1 VEREAKPVVASLAG
15 DTALRMRLEQVGV
28 LTQHDAIERAVIGPV
43 ARASGLK
50 RDIRHDF
57 PYGAYSALNPKLVT
71 RDKGDI
77 WARLEVRVEELF
89 DSIRLIRQALDG
101 LPEGA
106 IYEDPGEIPPGQEG
120 ISMIE
125 APRGACTHYVLTGEN
140 GKPYRWRVLAPTYM
154 LLQAVPDMLGPDTT
168 VSDFP
173 ILAASV
179 DPCFSC
185 TERYEIVRKGGAGGV

>member
-1 VEREAKPVVASLAG
+1 
-15 DTALRMRLEQVGV
+15 
-28 LTQHDAIERAVIGPV
+28 
-43 ARASGLK
+43 
-50 RDIRHDF
+50 
-57 PYGAYSALNPKLVT
+57 
-71 RDKGDI
+71 
-77 WARLEVRVEELF
+77 
-89 DSIRLIRQALDG
+89 
-101 LPEGA
+101 
-106 IYEDPGEIPPGQEG
+106 
-120 ISMIE
+120 MIE